1 MANGLEVYFVDL
13 TESDP
18 SELGFKQIKYEIEHT
33 SMLTSEKLM
42 EQKILC
48 AL

>member
-1 MANGLEVYFVDL
+1 MSNGIDVYFVDL
-13 TESDP
+13 PSKDP
-18 SELGFKQIKYEIEHT
+18 SELGFEKIHNELNITTQMT
-33 SMLTSEKLM
+33 NEKLM

>member
-1 MANGLEVYFVDL
+1 MANGIDVYFVDL
-13 TESDP
+13 TSGDP
-18 SELGFKQIKYEIEHT
+18 SELGFEKIKRILESTTKMSTEQ
-33 SMLTSEKLM
+33 LM

>member
-1 MANGLEVYFVDL
+1 MANGIDVYFVDL
-13 TESDP
+13 TSGDP
-18 SELGFKQIKYEIEHT
+18 SEIGFEKIKRILE
-33 SMLTSEKLM
+33 LTTRMSSEQLM